1 MTDRNADGTTGDGR
15 TDPATADPDADLP
28 TDDVLRVLSQAG
40 IGVSPAVVA
49 ANLAEVR
56 DDPPSEA
63 AVASGLDELAANDL
77 VRELDAGGVYALSDR
92 GRDYVEAELDA
103 GAPGYVD

>member
-1 MTDRNADGTTGDGR
+1 MTDGNAD
-15 TDPATADPDADLP
+15 PP
-28 TDDVLRVLSQAG
+28 TDDGGTASTDDGGTDTATDDALRVLSQAG

-56 DDPPSEA
+56 DDPPSA
-63 AVASGLDELAANDL
+63 GAVASALDELAAADL
-77 VRELDAGGVYALSDR
+77 VRELDADRVYALTDR

-103 GAPGYVD
+103 GAPGFVD